1 MKIGIDLGGTNIRVG
16 LVENGSLVRKEVVT
30 CPSKATYEEVL
41 GRLEGLIDR
50 VMCPE
55 VAGIGVG
62 VPSVVDS
69 EEGIV
74 YNVANIPSWT
84 EVPLKRLLQERF
96 SVPVY
101 INNDSNCFALGVK
114 LFGEGRK
121 YRNLVGMTIGTG
133 VGTGIIING
142 ELYSGQNTG
151 AGEIGSLP

>member
-62 VPSVVDS
+62 VPFGGRFGRSVS
-69 EEGIV
+69 
-74 YNVANIPSWT
+74 
-84 EVPLKRLLQERF
+84 
-96 SVPVY
+96 Y
-101 INNDSNCFALGVK
+101 I
-114 LFGEGRK
+114 
-121 YRNLVGMTIGTG
+121 M
-133 VGTGIIING
+133 
-142 ELYSGQNTG
+142 
-151 AGEIGSLP
+151 